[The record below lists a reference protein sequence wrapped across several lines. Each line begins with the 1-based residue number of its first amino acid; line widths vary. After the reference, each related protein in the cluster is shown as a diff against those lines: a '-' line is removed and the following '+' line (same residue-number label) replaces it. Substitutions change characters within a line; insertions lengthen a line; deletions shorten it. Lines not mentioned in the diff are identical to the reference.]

1 MYITKIHLGQYKKSA
16 TTMPKN
22 NLKKKRGHIYP
33 RLVNTKGVAPGKL
46 RALASDCS
54 FPSLVAS
61 SVLPE
66 PEKGQNPLDLEPLP
80 PIFSY
85 STLFP

>member
-1 MYITKIHLGQYKKSA
+1 MMHETTKKCD
-16 TTMPKN
+16 
-22 NLKKKRGHIYP
+22 IYP
-33 RLVNTKGVAPGKL
+33 LLVNTKGVAPGKL